1 MLGTTINLTTE
12 AGGSDLISSV
22 GMISTDFFLQMFV
35 FFRSFLIF
43 CFSLVY
49 YTTFSFVSCAFLSVF
64 GHMPLQERRD
74 GRSPQPSLY

>member
-35 FFRSFLIF
+35 FFRFEVHCDFLQASHACAPLF
-43 CFSLVY
+43 LDLLLLSKRQ
-49 YTTFSFVSCAFLSVF
+49 SNVSMVA
-64 GHMPLQERRD
+64 
-74 GRSPQPSLY
+74 